1 MMPLRTLPRPQSK
14 GVRATRSS
22 RFRYPTVSV
31 VAHDQ
36 RPLLPPHG
44 RGSLIPRNTKKKEGE
59 REPAVKLRFTLSRSN
74 ETVSLISIKEPPV
87 VSPSNRRK
95 VRAIA
100 SCLAGGAVF
109 ALVTAPSLRGDIRM
123 GSEQTGSGTLPIS
136 ASRKSM
142 VDDATIGTVDRTSR
156 QSIPAAPMTFLEGG
170 GTCKGLYAFSWR
182 QVVSFAG
189 SESLVPATF

>member
-44 RGSLIPRNTKKKEGE
+44 RAPSSPETQKQKKRE
-59 REPAVKLRFTLSRSN
+59 RERKRKEPAVKLRFTLSRSN

-100 SCLAGGAVF
+100 SC
-109 ALVTAPSLRGDIRM
+109 
-123 GSEQTGSGTLPIS
+123 
-136 ASRKSM
+136 
-142 VDDATIGTVDRTSR
+142 
-156 QSIPAAPMTFLEGG
+156 
-170 GTCKGLYAFSWR
+170 
-182 QVVSFAG
+182 
-189 SESLVPATF
+189 